1 MTQHTNPV
9 PVPKEAPETLYVE
22 FRGEPPARQIKHWSS
37 VNPIEGAAVYR
48 LASTPADAPSG
59 EGLHLP
65 WTADPDDRPGYE
77 WNWHVFDAKGDRVC
91 FMANG
96 PDSEAKV
103 RHLVA
108 TANTLRTAADPEP
121 AKAQEVEPY
130 VADFLAAVRMSPG
143 RKHPVESYYPADDDN
158 APASWQVA
166 QNNGWVTCEG
176 SYKWKLTPLGLAV
189 ISAADAFEHAQ
200 EVVARPL
207 EEWHEDYGD
216 VVWWKFPIDEPAWIG
231 TPLDSH
237 WPGCHTHWTPHPD
250 VPALPQ
256 PPADEVKP

>member
-1 MTQHTNPV
+1 MAQHTNPV
-9 PVPKEAPETLYVE
+9 PVTLADIEREATEL
-22 FRGEPPARQIKHWSS
+22 FRMAR
-37 VNPIEGAAVYR
+37 EGAAGPEEGGVHWVRQRLAR

-77 WNWHVFDAKGDRVC
+77 WNWHVLDAKGDRVC

-121 AKAQEVEPY
+121 A
-130 VADFLAAVRMSPG
+130 G
-143 RKHPVESYYPADDDN
+143 
-158 APASWQVA
+158 
-166 QNNGWVTCEG
+166 
-176 SYKWKLTPLGLAV
+176 
-189 ISAADAFEHAQ
+189 AQ

-207 EEWHEDYGD
+207 EEWHDDHGD

-231 TPLDSH
+231 SPLDLD
-237 WPGCHTHWTPHPD
+237 WPGYHTHWTPHPD
-250 VPALPQ
+250 VPTLPQ
-256 PPADEVKP
+256 PPADEVK